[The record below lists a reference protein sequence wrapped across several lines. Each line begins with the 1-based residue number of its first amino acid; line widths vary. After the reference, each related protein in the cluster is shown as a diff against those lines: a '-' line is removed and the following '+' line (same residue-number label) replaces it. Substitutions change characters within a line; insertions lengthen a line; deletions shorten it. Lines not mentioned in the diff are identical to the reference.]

1 MTNAAYWGWPASVR
15 RLALALAA
23 SACAHAAV
31 LANVPF
37 APGPRKAALIAFG
50 PPIQARLAAQPPA
63 VAFPE
68 FVAQRSAAARAAA
81 SREPSPE
88 SDAGDAGAAGPAGLP
103 AAEIF
108 YRGRELDERAQATN
122 HPDLEYPE
130 SALAAGVT
138 GKVTLRL
145 RIDRLG
151 ALRDVSVT
159 EAQPPGVF
167 EAAALKA
174 ARSLKFKPAIRNGVP
189 VGSIKL
195 IEVPFEPDCNRTG
208 SCNN

>member
-1 MTNAAYWGWPASVR
+1 M
-15 RLALALAA
+15 
-23 SACAHAAV
+23 

-37 APGPRKAALIAFG
+37 APGLRKVALLASW
-50 PPIQARLAAQPPA
+50 PPIHARLAAQPPA
-63 VAFPE
+63 AASPE
-68 FVAQRSAAARAAA
+68 FVAQQIAPALAA
-81 SREPSPE
+81 PSGDTGPE
-88 SDAGDAGAAGPAGLP
+88 SGASAAGPAGLP
-103 AAEIF
+103 AAEVF
-108 YRGRELDERAQATN
+108 YRGKELDERAEAIN
-122 HPDLEYPE
+122 YADLEYPE

-145 RIDRLG
+145 MIDHLG
-151 ALRDVSVT
+151 ALRDASVT

-174 ARSLKFKPAIRNGVP
+174 ARSLKFRPAIRNGVP

-195 IEVPFEPDCNRTG
+195 IEVPFEPDCTRTG

>member
-1 MTNAAYWGWPASVR
+1 M
-15 RLALALAA
+15 
-23 SACAHAAV
+23 
-31 LANVPF
+31 LANAPF
-37 APGPRKAALIAFG
+37 APGLRKVALIAFG

-63 VAFPE
+63 AASPE
-68 FVAQRSAAARAAA
+68 LVAQRNAPAQAAPSRDTGPQSAAGA
-81 SREPSPE
+81 
-88 SDAGDAGAAGPAGLP
+88 AGAAGPAGLP

-108 YRGRELDERAQATN
+108 YRGKELDQRAEATN
-122 HPDLEYPE
+122 DADIEYPE

-145 RIDRLG
+145 MIDHLG

-174 ARSLKFKPAIRNGVP
+174 ARSLKFRPAIRNGVP

-195 IEVPFEPDCNRTG
+195 IEVPFDPDCNRTG